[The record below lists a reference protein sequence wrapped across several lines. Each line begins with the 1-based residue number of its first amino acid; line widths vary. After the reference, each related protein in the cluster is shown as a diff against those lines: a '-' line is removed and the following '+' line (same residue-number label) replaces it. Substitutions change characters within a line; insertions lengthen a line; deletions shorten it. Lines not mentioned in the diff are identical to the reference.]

1 MQKKPA
7 LGLTLLLGVLLVLVT
22 ACGSNTPFSSTS
34 ATATVP
40 PGENIYVLD
49 GYTQLGNTGTGQHIV
64 AFHPGNANATALVSL
79 PAGLTSMD
87 HRKLYTATTQNGQ
100 TTIAVINTQTG
111 STIRTFAIPG
121 TYSTAGQGY
130 DTPALSSNGQWLA
143 LRQYLQ
149 TTGMTIIAL
158 VDTQAGKLVKTI
170 DLGGE
175 FDLDVVSPD
184 GSRIY
189 LLEKFNNNAGHYAV
203 RLYDVNK
210 NQLYPAPIVDKTIPN
225 DIMSGSALTRQ
236 MASDGSLSYTL
247 YIDTVHNIAFVH
259 ILPLSGDFIGARC
272 IDLPVGRSADLLHY
286 YTLALSSDG
295 TTLYAA
301 NGALGVVRAISL
313 NGDEVFYDKIAH
325 SSHFDPGNI
334 SMSSSDKTRVLYNGA
349 ALSSDQKMLY
359 FAGMYGV
366 WAVNT
371 ADLNVQGHYL
381 TQQALTGI
389 ALSADNRTLYAVDP
403 ANGITLLDA
412 ATGQPQQ
419 VVQGPVHNP
428 WGIEWITN

>member
-1 MQKKPA
+1 
-7 LGLTLLLGVLLVLVT
+7 
-22 ACGSNTPFSSTS
+22 
-34 ATATVP
+34 
-40 PGENIYVLD
+40 
-49 GYTQLGNTGTGQHIV
+49 
-64 AFHPGNANATALVSL
+64 
-79 PAGLTSMD
+79 
-87 HRKLYTATTQNGQ
+87 
-100 TTIAVINTQTG
+100 
-111 STIRTFAIPG
+111 
-121 TYSTAGQGY
+121 
-130 DTPALSSNGQWLA
+130 
-143 LRQYLQ
+143 
-149 TTGMTIIAL
+149 
-158 VDTQAGKLVKTI
+158 
-170 DLGGE
+170 
-175 FDLDVVSPD
+175 
-184 GSRIY
+184 
-189 LLEKFNNNAGHYAV
+189 
-203 RLYDVNK
+203 
-210 NQLYPAPIVDKTIPN
+210 
-225 DIMSGSALTRQ
+225 

-349 ALSSDQKMLY
+349 ALSSDQKTLY
-359 FAGMYGV
+359 FAGMHGV

-389 ALSADNRTLYAVDP
+389 ALSADSRTLYAVDP

-412 ATGQPQQ
+412 ATGQPEQ